1 MSAHPACILYTQD
14 ADLARRLKAFLRVLA
29 EVRHVSE
36 ASRLDAVLQQTI
48 PAVLLL
54 DLRAL
59 DARNLLDEVQTEWKD
74 VVIIALGTPRS
85 EPLRELEE
93 SGVYAAEDLDLDR
106 RHFQA
111 LVARA
116 FDHLRLL
123 QENRELR
130 ESATSMPLAPPL
142 TAPGLSRDRYASTLP
157 WLRFPRVFRRFDSL
171 DASLAS
177 VVESVA
183 DTTSVTRVGIFAR
196 SGHRDQYRLRAGLRC
211 LPETYEA
218 AFGERDPLVRW
229 FEQHAHL
236 IARANLVHVADSAQR
251 TVMRRALDTFRRGSH
266 RAAACARPRHRL
278 ALLWPSAHRPA
289 LRLPRARESHDSRRA
304 RFYRCRERAA
314 A

>member
-1 MSAHPACILYTQD
+1 MSVLPACVLYTQD

-29 EVRHVSE
+29 EVRHVRD
-36 ASRLDAVLQQTI
+36 ATRLEAVLQQTV
-48 PAVLLL
+48 PTLLL
-54 DLRAL
+54 FDLRAA
-59 DARNLLDEVQTEWKD
+59 DARDLLDQVQAEWPD
-74 VVIIALGTPRS
+74 VLVIALGTSGS

-183 DTTSVTRVGIFAR
+183 DTTSVTRVGIFSR
-196 SGHRDQYRLRAGLRC
+196 IRQSDRYRLRAGLRC

-218 AFGERDPLVRW
+218 EFGERDPLVRW
-229 FEQHAHL
+229 FELHAHL
-236 IARANLVHVADSAQR
+236 DRTREPGARH
-251 TVMRRALDTFRRGSH
+251 
-266 RAAACARPRHRL
+266 
-278 ALLWPSAHRPA
+278 
-289 LRLPRARESHDSRRA
+289 
-304 RFYRCRERAA
+304 
-314 A
+314 